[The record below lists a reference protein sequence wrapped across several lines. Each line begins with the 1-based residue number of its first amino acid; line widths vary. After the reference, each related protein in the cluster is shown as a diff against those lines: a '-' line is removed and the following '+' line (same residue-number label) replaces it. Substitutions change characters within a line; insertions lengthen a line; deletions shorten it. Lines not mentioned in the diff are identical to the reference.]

1 MVPAIEQKPEGV
13 MASACT
19 VRAGIL
25 LAGAVVEDGGA
36 ANAEV
41 AAEEGVLPRRELLE
55 LGGVNNLQYVQENA
69 MSAESSAAPT
79 ARHQHLIDLIELG
92 ASAHLPAWRLHTRR
106 PTAAEWHLYGPRI
119 RSHPRSHIASG
130 YPDRMTAT
138 SRLSLYFFPHRP
150 VSPLQLVYFA
160 QRAHAISLHL
170 FPLAANAL
178 RLDESHHASAHL
190 PARCLHTHRPTAAPQ
205 MRTASVW
212 PGPRLPSH
220 SLTSPS
226 PHRIRTLRS
235 DDDHVG
241 DTAAPED
248 DKRTKRWANTATY
261 SASD

>member
-55 LGGVNNLQYVQENA
+55 LGGVNNLQ
-69 MSAESSAAPT
+69 
-79 ARHQHLIDLIELG
+79 I
-92 ASAHLPAWRLHTRR
+92 
-106 PTAAEWHLYGPRI
+106 
-119 RSHPRSHIASG
+119 PRSDDGH
-130 YPDRMTAT
+130 
-138 SRLSLYFFPHRP
+138 RLSCTSSPHRP

-261 SASD
+261 SASDWSAPSPNTHSRSPIDRCAATLARAGLTFTSPPLPR